1 MQLTRIEI
9 ENFKGIG
16 SRQSIELKPITL
28 LFGPNSAGKSTILQ
42 ALHYL
47 REILERRN
55 TNPDQTIAGGLTD
68 LGGFETFVH
77 NQDRSLSIVLKLE
90 FLLEDE
96 QGNDWLPLNSGINV
110 NKEIFHTLQL
120 LYLADETNQ
129 PGIRPLVRQVGLAVE
144 IRWSDLI
151 QNSYVAMLEV
161 EMNGEPV
168 AMLKSPPQKGRAQ
181 LTGFNFT
188 HPLLQEIIYSD
199 DASGPHE
206 DEEILPPEEAEPEE
220 VEELLRG
227 PLSSPLGREIWEL
240 SRELWADSS
249 VSENQNTDF
258 RITVRTPLGAL
269 PDLDQSLDLDLL
281 EIDSLIED
289 GDEYIFYQQ
298 EEALDWMTASDG
310 FGDAGEYKFQQ
321 QRRKGLSML
330 LDEMLLGPVR
340 IGRDYLSALTYI
352 GPLRDIPDR
361 GYHARLSSDESRWA
375 QGLAAWDLLYT
386 DKDGKLLNEVNVWL
400 SREQKLQT
408 GYSLLKTQIREIP
421 VPGPMSQY
429 FEQGLTEDDIGD
441 IQELYALLNIRTEI
455 ALRDVNKGIIVA
467 PCDVGVGISQMI
479 PVVVGCLR
487 DKAGILII
495 EQPELHIHPAIQVRL
510 GDLFIHTTQSENDYV
525 NSRKSLL
532 IETHSE
538 HIILRILRRIRETTE
553 NELPPG
559 VAGLSPDDLSVIY
572 VDKTEQGVQLLNLRV
587 DEEGEFID
595 RWPKGFFDERTDEL
609 F

>member
-16 SRQSIELKPITL
+16 SRQSIDLKPITL

-55 TNPDQTIAGGLTD
+55 TDPDQTIAGGLTD
-68 LGGFETFVH
+68 LGGFATFVH
-77 NQDRSLSIVLKLE
+77 DHDRTLPIVLRVQL
-90 FLLEDE
+90 LLEDE
-96 QGNDWLPLNSGINV
+96 QGNERLPLNSGASV
-110 NKEIFHTLQL
+110 NEESFNALQVW
-120 LYLADETNQ
+120 YIAGETTEY
-129 PGIRPLVRQVGLAVE
+129 GISPFVKHVGITVE
-144 IRWSDLI
+144 IRWSDLN
-151 QNSYVAMLEV
+151 QSAYVAMLEIQ
-161 EMNGEPV
+161 MNGETL
-168 AMLKSPPQKGRAQ
+168 AMIKSPPQKGRAQ
-181 LTGFNFT
+181 LIGFDFA
-188 HPLLQEIIYSD
+188 HPLLQEIIYPD
-199 DASGPHE
+199 DDIGPFE
-206 DEEILPPEEAEPEE
+206 SEEILSLEES
-220 VEELLRG
+220 EELLSD

-240 SRELWADSS
+240 SRELSADSS
-249 VSENQNTDF
+249 TLEDQDTDF
-258 RITVRTPLGAL
+258 RIAVKTPLGAL
-269 PDLDQSLDLDLL
+269 PDLEQSLDLDLV
-281 EIDSLIED
+281 EIDNAVRKADEQKIE
-289 GDEYIFYQQ
+289 
-298 EEALDWMTASDG
+298 
-310 FGDAGEYKFQQ
+310 Q

-330 LDEMLLGPVR
+330 LDEMILGPVR
-340 IGRDYLSALTYI
+340 IVRDYLNAMTYI

-361 GYHARLSSDESRWA
+361 GYHARLSPDESRWA
-375 QGLAAWDLLYT
+375 QGLAAWDLLYSA
-386 DKDGKLLNEVNVWL
+386 KEEKLLNEVNVWL
-400 SREQKLQT
+400 SGEQKLQT
-408 GYSLLKTQIREIP
+408 GYSLVNTQIREIP

-429 FEQGLTEDDIGD
+429 FEHGHRLTEDDIGD
-441 IQELYALLNIRTEI
+441 LQERYALLNVRTEI

-495 EQPELHIHPAIQVRL
+495 EQPELHIHPAIQVRS
-510 GDLFIHTTQSENDYV
+510 GDLFIYTTQSENDYA
-525 NSRKSLL
+525 NSKKSLL

-559 VAGLSPDDLSVIY
+559 VTGLKPDDLSVIY
-572 VDKTEQGVQLLNLRV
+572 VDKTDEGVQLRNLRV

>member
-1 MQLTRIEI
+1 MRLNRIEI

-16 SRQSIELKPITL
+16 MRQCIDLKPITL

-68 LGGFETFVH
+68 LGGFATFVH
-77 NQDRSLSIVLKLE
+77 DHDRTLPIVLRVQL
-90 FLLEDE
+90 LLEDE
-96 QGNDWLPLNSGINV
+96 QGNERLPLNSGASV
-110 NKEIFHTLQL
+110 NEESFNALQVW
-120 LYLADETNQ
+120 YIAGETTEY
-129 PGIRPLVRQVGLAVE
+129 GISPFVKHVGLTVE
-144 IRWSDLI
+144 IRWSDLN
-151 QNSYVAMLEV
+151 QSAYVAMLEIQ
-161 EMNGEPV
+161 MNGETI
-168 AMLKSPPQKGRAQ
+168 AMIKSPPQKGRAQ
-181 LTGFNFT
+181 LIGFDFA
-188 HPLLQEIIYSD
+188 HPLLQEVIYSD
-199 DASGPHE
+199 DDIGPFE
-206 DEEILPPEEAEPEE
+206 GEEILSLEESEK
-220 VEELLRG
+220 LLSD

-240 SRELWADSS
+240 SRELLADFSTL
-249 VSENQNTDF
+249 EEHDTDF
-258 RITVRTPLGAL
+258 RIAVKTPLGAL
-269 PDLDQSLDLDLL
+269 PDLDQSLDLDLV
-281 EIDSLIED
+281 EIDNAVRKADEQKIE
-289 GDEYIFYQQ
+289 
-298 EEALDWMTASDG
+298 
-310 FGDAGEYKFQQ
+310 Q

-330 LDEMLLGPVR
+330 LDEMILGPVR
-340 IGRDYLSALTYI
+340 IVRDYLNAMTYI

-361 GYHARLSSDESRWA
+361 GYHARLSPDESRWA

-386 DKDGKLLNEVNVWL
+386 DKDRKLLDEVNVWL
-400 SREQKLQT
+400 SGEQKLET
-408 GYSLLKTQIREIP
+408 GYSLEKTQIKEMP
-421 VPGPMSQY
+421 VAGPMSRY
-429 FEQGLTEDDIGD
+429 YERGLTDDDIGD
-441 IQELYALLNIRTEI
+441 LQDLYGKLNSRTEI
-455 ALRDVNKGIIVA
+455 ALRDSDKGIIVA

-510 GDLFIHTTQSENDYV
+510 GDLFIHTKQSEQDYV
-525 NSRKSLL
+525 NAGKTLL

-559 VAGLSPDDLSVIY
+559 VTGLKPDDLSVIY
-572 VDKTEQGVQLLNLRV
+572 VDKTDEGVQLRNLRV